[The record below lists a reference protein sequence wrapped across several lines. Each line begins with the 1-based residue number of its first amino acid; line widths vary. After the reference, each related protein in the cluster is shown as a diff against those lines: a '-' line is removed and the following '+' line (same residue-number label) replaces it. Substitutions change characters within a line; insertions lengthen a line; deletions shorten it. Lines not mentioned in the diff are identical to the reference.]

1 MRSEERKVH
10 DEFVE
15 KMRDPWWF
23 VPRLTIQTKNGKT
36 RRIDPL
42 FPEQEQCIDAFS
54 ASNAILVEKPRQVG
68 STTIWVALFFWMM
81 MTCGDSYDV
90 LAVMHE
96 YASVGRFTRQI
107 RRHIDA
113 LPRFIRPRVLLA
125 SDKQVRIKVGR
136 AESSF
141 CTTMA
146 GGRSQGRS
154 MTFRGGLLSEVG
166 RYPRGSSAQ
175 GGNAGVDEEA
185 YASIDDT
192 MPKPHVDPLVRLVME
207 STPGAPV
214 GLFYNLVK
222 HMHGGDKEV
231 AEAWR
236 FLFFPWFQFPQY
248 AMPWKGGELTAEER
262 VLMDKH
268 GKSGMTLDNIQFRR
282 YQLNVKRRTPR
293 TFRTEYPSSWD
304 EPFMIVAS
312 MWFDLERIA
321 KMVAAAPPAQAIDG
335 LRVYQEFDPNYQHW
349 LGVDASGGTGGD
361 DACITVTRDDAQIV
375 AVWSS
380 NQVSPTNQ
388 AEEAARL
395 SARYGNAVANVEVG
409 NKWGRAVWQRC
420 RELGVPLWVDEFGKD
435 FVTDDRT
442 KNVIMDWM
450 RQLVEANHVRLND
463 RALLEQCNHIRE
475 QQSGRIEADVG
486 YHDDMVVSAALGLW
500 AGRVLIT
507 QGWQK
512 KPPPGRM
519 DQPETWTLAGV
530 REQLEAKMVKGGRG
544 GWRGR

>member
-1 MRSEERKVH
+1 MRSEERKQH

-36 RRIDPL
+36 RRMDPVY
-42 FPEQEQCIDAFS
+42 PEQGECIDAFER
-54 ASNAILVEKPRQVG
+54 SNAILVEKPRQVG
-68 STTIWVALFFWMM
+68 STTVWVGLFFWMM

-107 RRHIDA
+107 RRHIEA
-113 LPRFIRPRVLLA
+113 LPRFVRPKVLLA

-207 STPGAPV
+207 STPGPPV
-214 GLFYNLVK
+214 GLFYNLCK
-222 HMHGGDKEV
+222 HMHGDDPEV
-231 AEAWR
+231 RAAWS
-236 FLFFPWFQFPQY
+236 FLFFPWFRFPQY
-248 AMPWKGGELTAEER
+248 AMKWKGGELTAEER
-262 VLMDKH
+262 ALMDKFA
-268 GKSGMTLDNIQFRR
+268 KEGMTLDNIQFRR

-304 EPFMIVAS
+304 EPFMIMAS

-321 KMVAAAPPAQAIDG
+321 RMIAEAPKAPAADG
-335 LRVYQEFDPNYQHW
+335 LRVYEEFDPRYHHW

-361 DACITVTRDDAQIV
+361 DAVITVVRDDAQV
-375 AVWSS
+375 AAVWSM
-380 NQVSPTNQ
+380 NTVAPNGQ
-388 AEEAARL
+388 ADMVAKL
-395 SARYGNAVANVEVG
+395 SARYGNAQANVEVG

-420 RELGVPLWVDEFGKD
+420 AELGVPLFVDEEGKE

-450 RQLVEANHVRLND
+450 RQLVDANLVRLND
-463 RALLEQCNHIRE
+463 RPTLEQCNHIRE
-475 QQSGRIEADVG
+475 QRNGRIEADVG
-486 YHDDMVVSAALGLW
+486 YHDDMVVAAALALW

-507 QGWQK
+507 RGWQQ
-512 KPPPGRM
+512 KPAPGRM
-519 DQPETWTLAGV
+519 EGPQTWTLTGV
-530 REQLEAKMVKGGRG
+530 REQLEAKMRKGGGG